1 MANQSRGDAQ
11 QIKRERRGSPQ
22 SDEAAGYFEGAFCQ
36 VSLNFI
42 IKLILR
48 KFLSWNHVVYFI
60 W

>member
-42 IKLILR
+42 IKLILC
-48 KFLSWNHVVYFI
+48 KFLSWNVVYFI

>member
-11 QIKRERRGSPQ
+11 QIERERRGSPQ

-42 IKLILR
+42 IKVILR
-48 KFLSWNHVVYFI
+48 KFLS
-60 W
+60 